1 MPVNAEIVRLLHEL
15 AMLIELEER
24 DRQSF
29 RARAYHNAVR
39 ALETEPR
46 DVTGL
51 AEAQLVAIKGIG
63 PAIAKKIREF
73 AETGTIARLEELRE
87 RFPPGY
93 QELVRVPGIGPKT
106 LDLLREHLDIRS
118 IDDLKAAVAA
128 ERLRDVPGLGAKTE
142 ENIAK
147 AIQRLG
153 MVGKERRTPILQ
165 ALPLAERIVG
175 VLQRVEGID
184 RVEYAGSLRR
194 FRETVADIDI
204 VAATREPAPLTEA
217 FLAMPIVREILATGV
232 TKSSVLVEG
241 PVQVDLRV
249 VAPDQWGAAML
260 YFTGSQAHNIR
271 IRERAVRRG
280 WTLNEYGLFELV
292 EEDGEVRTGELLASA
307 TEAEIYGRLDLA
319 WIPPG
324 VREDIGEVDAAAD
337 GTLPEFAS
345 VDDIRGDLHV
355 HTDLSGDGHQ
365 TLEEVVE
372 IAISRGY
379 EYLAI
384 TDHGEDL
391 RINGAS
397 REEMLAQRERIVELR
412 EERPGLTILHGAELN
427 IGQGGD
433 LDYDEEIL
441 LGYDWTVASVHSHF
455 GLDHDV
461 QTRRVIR
468 AMEHPAVSAIGHLHG
483 RRIGR
488 RPGIELDVDEV
499 LAAAEATGAAIEI
512 NCHLDRLDAPVETL
526 RAARGSGVTFV
537 VSTDTHR
544 HHEFG
549 NMRNGV
555 RQAERGWVP
564 KERIANTWDR
574 ERFLAFVAAKR
585 SR

>member
-1 MPVNAEIVRLLHEL
+1 MPANAEIARLLHEL
-15 AMLIELEER
+15 AMLVELEER

-39 ALETEPR
+39 ALEVEPR
-46 DVTGL
+46 DVRTL
-51 AEAQLVAIKGIG
+51 SQQQLVAIKGIG
-63 PAIAKKIREF
+63 PAIAKRIREF
-73 AETGTIARLEELRE
+73 AETGAIARLEELRE

-106 LDLLREHLDIRS
+106 LELLREHLDIRS
-118 IDDLKAAVAA
+118 IDDLKAALAA

-142 ENIAK
+142 ENLTK
-147 AIQRLG
+147 AIERLG
-153 MVGKERRTPILQ
+153 MVGKDRRTPIVE

-175 VLQRVEGID
+175 VLQRVPGVD
-184 RVEYAGSLRR
+184 RVAYAGSLRR
-194 FRETVADIDI
+194 FRETVADVDI
-204 VAATREPAPLTEA
+204 VAATDEPAPLTEA

-241 PVQVDLRV
+241 SVQVDLRV
-249 VAPDQWGAAML
+249 VAPGQWGAAML

-307 TEAEIYGRLDLA
+307 SEAEIYSRLDLT

-337 GTLPEFAS
+337 GALPEFAS
-345 VDDIRGDLHV
+345 VDDMRGDLHV

-397 REEMLAQRERIVELR
+397 REEMLAQRDRVAELR
-412 EERPGLTILHGAELN
+412 EAQPGLTILHGAELN
-427 IGQGGD
+427 IGQDGG
-433 LDYDEEIL
+433 LDYDEEFL

-455 GLDHDV
+455 GLDPDV

-468 AMEHPAVSAIGHLHG
+468 AMEHAAVGAIGHLQG

-488 RPGIELDVDEV
+488 RPGIELDVDAV
-499 LAAAEATGAAIEI
+499 LAAAEETGTAIEI
-512 NCHLDRLDAPVETL
+512 NCHLDRLDAPVEVL
-526 RAARGSGVTFV
+526 RAARGTGVTFV

-549 NMRNGV
+549 NMRHGI